1 MTASQF
7 KPASP
12 MSFLDYLVVLL
23 TCITGLVLF
32 GAFYFLELGLNPFQ
46 PEQISL
52 ACTGDPTE
60 MMVTWVT
67 FSPTVNPTVEYN
79 VHGEPLRFN
88 AAGIMTKFKDGGWL
102 HRVLYIHRAK
112 LTGLKPDQS
121 YDYRCGG
128 EDLWSEVYTF
138 KTLRNGED
146 WSPRIALY
154 GDMGT
159 DGQSLSLLT
168 SEALNGNFD
177 VVLHVGD
184 FAYNMDS
191 DNARIGDKFMNQIQP
206 IAARIPYMT
215 CPGNHETAYNFS
227 NYKNRFSMPSDDMFY
242 SWNIGPAH
250 IISISTEFYFFYREY
265 GSEQIANQ
273 YKWIEADL
281 KEATKKSNRAKR
293 PWIITMGHR
302 PMYCSNADGDDCT
315 QNESKVR
322 TGLNSKYGLEDLF
335 YKYGVDL
342 MVWAH
347 EHSYERLYP
356 VYNRKLC
363 RSPLENAYINPC
375 APVHIITGSAGCK
388 EHHDAFKPKYGPWT
402 AYRALDYGYTRMKI
416 HNKTHLYMEQVSVDK
431 GGKII
436 DNVWIIKHHHG
447 PGAWIIPMK

>member
-1 MTASQF
+1 M
-7 KPASP
+7 
-12 MSFLDYLVVLL
+12 
-23 TCITGLVLF
+23 
-32 GAFYFLELGLNPFQ
+32 
-46 PEQISL
+46 SL
-52 ACTGDPTE
+52 ACTGMSLYPVLEKLDENWTSDLMIGDPTE

-67 FSPTVNPTVEYN
+67 FSPTVNQTVEYN

-88 AAGIMTKFKDGGWL
+88 ATGTMTKFKDGGWL
-102 HRVLYIHRAK
+102 LRVLYIHRTK
-112 LTGLKPDQS
+112 LTGLKPEQS

-128 EDLWSEVYTF
+128 GDYWSEVYTF
-138 KTLRNGED
+138 KTPRSGED

-154 GDMGT
+154 GDLGT

-177 VVLHVGD
+177 VILHV
-184 FAYNMDS
+184 
-191 DNARIGDKFMNQIQP
+191 
-206 IAARIPYMT
+206 
-215 CPGNHETAYNFS
+215 
-227 NYKNRFSMPSDDMFY
+227 
-242 SWNIGPAH
+242 
-250 IISISTEFYFFYREY
+250 EFYFFYHKY

-273 YKWIEADL
+273 YKWLEADL
-281 KEATKKSNRAKR
+281 KEATRKRNRAKR

-302 PMYCSNADGDDCT
+302 PMYCSNAGGDDCT

-335 YKYGVDL
+335 YMYGVDL

-363 RSPLENAYINPC
+363 RGPVEKAYINPC

-402 AYRALDYGYTRMKI
+402 AFRALDYGYTRMKI
-416 HNKTHLYMEQVSVDK
+416 HNNTHLYMEQVSADK
-431 GGKII
+431 GGEII
-436 DNVWIIKHHHG
+436 DHVWIVKHRHG
-447 PGAWIIPMK
+447 PGAWIMPMK